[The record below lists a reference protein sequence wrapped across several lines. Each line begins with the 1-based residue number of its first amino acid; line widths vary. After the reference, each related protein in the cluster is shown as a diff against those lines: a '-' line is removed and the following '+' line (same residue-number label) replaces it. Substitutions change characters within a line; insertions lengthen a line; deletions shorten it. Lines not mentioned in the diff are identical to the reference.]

1 MNKSYLKGEENPNLY
16 ITIIN
21 KKPEKIKL
29 KAIVDCLKENTNN
42 LIIKRYDESKDDF
55 EVLFLAD
62 FSNFN
67 QFDDA
72 KNELKKI
79 DNDLIINILD
89 NKYIN

>member
-1 MNKSYLKGEENPNLY
+1 MIVLR
-16 ITIIN
+16 
-21 KKPEKIKL
+21 KIQQS
-29 KAIVDCLKENTNN
+29 NN
-42 LIIKRYDESKDDF
+42 KRYDESKDDF

-62 FSNFN
+62 FSDFD

-72 KNELKKI
+72 KNELKI